1 MNQQPRKVVIV
12 TGASHGI
19 GAGLAEAFR
28 KRDYCVVANALTI
41 EPSSDPNVLAVAGDI
56 SRAETAAAIVSG
68 GLRQFGRIDTLVN
81 NAGIF
86 IAKPFTEY
94 TEADLANM
102 LATNLSGFF
111 HVTQA
116 AIAPMIAQASGH
128 VVNITASDA
137 DQPSSQHPSLL
148 VSLTKGG
155 LAAATKAL
163 AIEYAARG
171 IRANA
176 VAPGII
182 KTQLQSAAS
191 AASYEGLE
199 KFVPLGRLGEIQNV
213 VDAVLFLESDSF
225 VSGEILH
232 VDGARSAGV

>member
-1 MNQQPRKVVIV
+1 MNQLERKVIVV
-12 TGASHGI
+12 TGASQGI
-19 GAGLAEAFR
+19 GAGLVEAFR
-28 KRDYCVVANALTI
+28 DRHYCVIANSLTI
-41 EPSSDPNVLAVAGDI
+41 EPSSDPNVLTVAGDV
-56 SRAETAAAIVSG
+56 SRVQTAAEIIG
-68 GLRQFGRIDTLVN
+68 RGLQQFGRIDTLVN

-94 TEADLANM
+94 TEADFANM
-102 LATNLSGFF
+102 IATNLAGFF

-116 AIAPMIAQASGH
+116 AIVPMIQQGTGH
-128 VVNITASDA
+128 IVNITASVA

-148 VSLTKGG
+148 TSLTKGG
-155 LAAATKAL
+155 LSAATKAL

-176 VAPGII
+176 VAPGTIR
-182 KTQLQSAAS
+182 TPVHS
-191 AASYEGLE
+191 AASYAGLE

-225 VSGEILH
+225 VSGEVLH